1 MKKMDEMDRNIRLRS
16 EELGYKIAVLVLAI
30 WTLYESW
37 QTLFNDSKAINFPM
51 YILALVLCVQGFS
64 EMAMKRKMIAGD
76 EEYSEPNKL
85 VWSVIAI
92 IAIIAIVIAL
102 GLSLYKIFLH

>member
-16 EELGYKIAVLVLAI
+16 EELGYKIAVLALAI

-37 QTLFNDSKAINFPM
+37 QAFFNNHQIVNLPM
-51 YILALVLCVQGFS
+51 YILLLILCVQKFS

-76 EEYSEPNKL
+76 EEYREPNKL
-85 VWSVIAI
+85 VWSIIAI
-92 IAIIAIVIAL
+92 VAIIAIVISI
-102 GLSLYKIFLH
+102 GLSLYVKSAK